1 MPNTVLDNYR
11 LWSSNHLQRAVA
23 GFAFLRRR
31 GLVDSSKFLIRPAI
45 EMMIRVEAAR
55 QHRDLFYRIAHAE
68 HRQDKHLL
76 RIADEHQLQA
86 YDGAQSEK
94 IWEQFSDAFKK
105 DFPTIPI
112 PNVDERLTIEYLAES
127 GLAGPGAPFGNGIAI
142 KNREADQRTLRR
154 RPGSRRVG
162 LMLRGEFF

>member
-55 QHRDLFYRIAHAE
+55 QHRDLFYGIAHAE

-76 RIADEHQLQA
+76 RIADEHNCKRTMGRRARRYGNNLA
-86 YDGAQSEK
+86 MRSK
-94 IWEQFSDAFKK
+94 RIFRPFL
-105 DFPTIPI
+105 FPTWTK
-112 PNVDERLTIEYLAES
+112 D
-127 GLAGPGAPFGNGIAI
+127 
-142 KNREADQRTLRR
+142 
-154 RPGSRRVG
+154 
-162 LMLRGEFF
+162 